1 MQLINN
7 ESKTACEI
15 AELEEDY
22 ENAIGQAVLEF
33 TSESNVKVDL
43 VCNHG
48 QTIFHAGFSP
58 NAHLMHI
65 WNHNSRLKS
74 RESALKLTQSKDLHG
89 NLVVVLKWMVSN

>member
-7 ESKTACEI
+7 EAKPACEI

-33 TSESNVKVDL
+33 ILETNAKVDL

-48 QTIFHAGFSP
+48 QTIFHEGF
-58 NAHLMHI
+58 
-65 WNHNSRLKS
+65 
-74 RESALKLTQSKDLHG
+74 
-89 NLVVVLKWMVSN
+89 